1 MTALFGLVVAVAAC
15 AFVTFAWMT
24 KQYRDTYASHLSG
37 SRPMGRDPVT
47 ERGSVNWG
55 LIALVGLSVEF
66 WIVFGLLL
74 AYRVL

>member
-1 MTALFGLVVAVAAC
+1 
-15 AFVTFAWMT
+15 
-24 KQYRDTYASHLSG
+24 
-37 SRPMGRDPVT
+37 MGRDAVT
-47 ERGSVNWG
+47 ERARVNWG